1 MDYKSL
7 GININSDKCWGIA
20 WNKGSG
26 MQCRHNKKEGNYCV
40 RHKSS
45 DCRPCGDIYNV
56 VEKPIIGKQFKEHT
70 WNINKMSI
78 IKTID
83 SYETKLINKGFNKEQ
98 IEFIMSPLQNSKLV
112 GIPGGGKSTCIIEFI
127 KHKIHIG
134 ELNNNN
140 VLLLAFNCSARDDL
154 KKKLMDIV
162 DKNRIDTFDQ
172 QVINL
177 NKNNGIEILYPKGA
191 DDEEG
196 TKRNEYHNKHNVKCI
211 SQIVDPNYNIDI
223 INNIEVIIIDEAQ
236 DMNYNN
242 YKLVITIS
250 KRLNIPVILVGD
262 TDQSINQFRGSE
274 DSFFENH
281 GDKIFTLKIN
291 YRCDQSIIDFAKYI
305 STNKHDIESG
315 SCKGGKK
322 PVYYN
327 CDNDDIAMNNILE
340 KILSRGEIKLNEMC
354 IIVHTN
360 YEVDMLKEFFKQ
372 HDEIGTGEKTGLQ
385 IKTYHKSKGLEY
397 HTVFLYGY
405 KTLPYGEKESKR
417 NQKYVGI
424 TRTKKELYM
433 YYIDN
438 QILKI
443 KKGKSYG
450 STYRDK
456 STKCIYLKHVPQE
469 LYDIVQL

>member
-1 MDYKSL
+1 MNNSL
-7 GININSDKCWGIA
+7 NIKRDGF
-20 WNKGSG
+20 
-26 MQCRHNKKEGNYCV
+26 NY
-40 RHKSS
+40 
-45 DCRPCGDIYNV
+45 
-56 VEKPIIGKQFKEHT
+56 
-70 WNINKMSI
+70 INKFDLFKNNLVLNCNMDHNSNR
-78 IKTID
+78 ID
-83 SYETKLINKGFNKEQ
+83 TYETKLINEGFNKEQ
-98 IEFIMSPLQNSKLV
+98 IEFILSPIQNSKLI

-127 KHKIHIG
+127 KHKKSIG
-134 ELNNNN
+134 DFNSEN

-154 KKKLMDIV
+154 KKKLKNIIDE
-162 DKNRIDTFDQ
+162 NRISTFDK
-172 QVINL
+172 QVIEL
-177 NKNNGIEILYPKGA
+177 NNKNGIEIPYPKA

-196 TKRNEYHNKHNVKCI
+196 TKRNEYHKKHNTKCI

-223 INNIEVIIIDEAQ
+223 INNIKVIIIDEAQ
-236 DMNYNN
+236 DMNYYN

-274 DSFFENH
+274 DSFFINH
-281 GDKIFTLKIN
+281 GDKTFTLKIN

-315 SCKGGKK
+315 SCRGGKK

-327 CDNDDIAMNNILE
+327 CDNDDIAMNNILR
-340 KILSRGEIKLNEMC
+340 KILNRGEIKLNDMC
-354 IIVHTN
+354 IIVHSN
-360 YEVDMLKEFFKQ
+360 YEVDMLKKFFKQ
-372 HDEIGTGEKTGLQ
+372 HDINIGEKTGLQ

-438 QILKI
+438 QILKV

-450 STYRDK
+450 SIYRDK
-456 STKCIYLKHVPQE
+456 STKCIYLKDVPKE